1 MSRFLSKEPAWGVD
15 PLPIQKTAAF
25 PPPAFKSGGG
35 FPGDDGGGGKRNIP
49 KDHPYDPRSLKP
61 LAQALWAASVGMG
74 HALTSYRF
82 ISRIKSSTIS
92 PDGMIGG
99 RGYVMNVND
108 IRKKLHEA
116 CESLSAITDTLYD
129 EINAPHWKP
138 RLAELDEN
146 DAEDVERFVE
156 ESKAILENPE
166 AEADEEAEKIESE
179 NDNQHEEGGKPNAK
193 EDASEMPGGKD
204 LAPSMAQK
212 SDKATPHPMQGR
224 QAAKRLA
231 LRVKTANSSLPVST
245 LPGGPRIEHLDREDA
260 DPNPQS
266 AYTNDDWGLP
276 SGGKQYDYPSA
287 WDTNLN
293 ESQASSNHTLGQSSI
308 PDTSSEPTSTEG
320 WDFGLGYGAR
330 GQGAGGYENPSGE
343 GDGTKGVFGPASGL
357 PGTPAGSSG
366 DTTPALDSA
375 TSTHEASWKM
385 ASTIELVLAEGLL
398 PNDTE
403 RPVARSDYYPGDR
416 GNLVNTQLSQSEV
429 PGEPSPSGEASPG
442 LMNTDYVTQDMST
455 PYVRYDYTTHDYRDD
470 PLHNWPQ
477 RHLTGTNDDV

>member
-1 MSRFLSKEPAWGVD
+1 MARFLNKEPAWGVD
-15 PLPIQKTAAF
+15 PLPAPMQKTAGF
-25 PPPAFKSGGG
+25 PPPDLKGGD
-35 FPGDDGGGGKRNIP
+35 FSDDGGGGGKRNIP
-49 KDHPYDPRSLKP
+49 KDHPYDPKSLKP

-74 HALTSYRF
+74 HALTSYRY

-116 CESLSAITDTLYD
+116 CESLSAITDSLYD

-166 AEADEEAEKIESE
+166 ADTEEEAKEIEEK
-179 NDNQHEEGGKPNAK
+179 NDGDSKKGGKPNDK
-193 EDASEMPGGKD
+193 EQASEIPGGKD
-204 LAPSMAQK
+204 LAPSLAQK
-212 SDKATPHPMQGR
+212 SDRTSSHPAQDK
-224 QAAKRLA
+224 QAKRLA
-231 LRVKTANSSLPVST
+231 LRVKNANSSLPVET
-245 LPGGPRIEHLDREDA
+245 LPGGPRIQHLDREDA
-260 DPNPQS
+260 DPNPQD

-276 SGGKQYDYPSA
+276 SGGKQYDYPSD
-287 WDTNLN
+287 WDNNLN
-293 ESQASSNHTLGQSSI
+293 ESQASVTIGQSAV
-308 PDTSSEPTSTEG
+308 PDSSSEPTSTEG
-320 WDFGLGYGAR
+320 WDFGLGFGAR
-330 GQGAGGYENPSGE
+330 GEGAGGYENPSGE
-343 GDGTKGVFGPASGL
+343 GDGTKGVWGPSSGL

-375 TSTHEASWKM
+375 TSIHEASWK
-385 ASTIELVLAEGLL
+385 ASSIATVDQLRAEGLL
-398 PNDTE
+398 PNDNE
-403 RPVARSDYYPGDR
+403 RPVARSDYFPGDR
-416 GNLVNTQLSQSEV
+416 GNLVNTQLSQSEM
-429 PGEPSPSGEASPG
+429 PGEPSPSSETSPG
-442 LMNTDYVTQDMST
+442 LMNTDYVTQDVST